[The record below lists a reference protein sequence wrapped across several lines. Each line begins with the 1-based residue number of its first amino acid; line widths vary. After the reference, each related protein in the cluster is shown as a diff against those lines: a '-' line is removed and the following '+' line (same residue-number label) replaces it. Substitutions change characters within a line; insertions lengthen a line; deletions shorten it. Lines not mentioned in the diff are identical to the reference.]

1 VSDVPPQPPGDPYG
15 APTPPPPPP
24 PPGGYPPPAGGYPPP
39 AGGYP
44 PQPGGYPPPAGGY
57 PPPAGY
63 PGYTP
68 PVGYSGTLAEWPQ
81 RALGLLIDF
90 VPAIVIAIIG
100 VVLPT
105 VLGLLLDLVVAAYGI
120 WLAVQFGQVG
130 STPGMRVVGLRGI
143 SEKTG
148 QPIGGGMGFVRSIAH
163 IVDSL
168 ICYIGWLFPLWDSKK
183 QTIGD
188 KLVGTVVVTVPKQKW
203 SLTPTT

>member
-1 VSDVPPQPPGDPYG
+1 MSDVPPQPGDPYG

-24 PPGGYPPPAGGYPPP
+24 GGYPPPS
-39 AGGYP
+39 GGYP

-68 PVGYSGTLAEWPQ
+68 PAGPAGTLAEWPQ
-81 RALGLLIDF
+81 RALALLIDF
-90 VPAIVIAIIG
+90 VPAIVIDIIAF
-100 VVLPT
+100 VLPGA
-105 VLGLLLDLVVAAYGI
+105 LRFLLFLVVAAYGI
-120 WLAVQFGQVG
+120 WLAIQFGQVG
-130 STPGMRVVGLRGI
+130 STPGMRVIGLRGI

-148 QPIGGGMGFVRSIAH
+148 QPIGGGMGFLRSIAH

-183 QTIGD
+183 QTIAD
-188 KLVGTVVVTVPKQKW
+188 KLVGTVVVTAPKQKW
-203 SLTPTT
+203 SLTPTG

>member
-1 VSDVPPQPPGDPYG
+1 MSDVPPQPGDPYG

-24 PPGGYPPPAGGYPPP
+24 PPGGYPPPAGGYPQ
-39 AGGYP
+39 
-44 PQPGGYPPPAGGY
+44 QPGGYPPPAGGY
-57 PPPAGY
+57 PPAAGY
-63 PGYTP
+63 PSYTP

-81 RALGLLIDF
+81 RALALLINF
-90 VPAIVIAIIG
+90 VPAIVIDIIAFALPG
-100 VVLPT
+100 VLRVL
-105 VLGLLLDLVVAAYGI
+105 LFLVVAVYGI
-120 WLAVQFGQVG
+120 WLAIQFGQVG

-188 KLVGTVVVTVPKQKW
+188 KLVGTVVVTVPKQGW
-203 SLTPTT
+203 SLTPTK